1 MAHPLH
7 HSLSSVRKFGGQPE
21 DYLALHSYFDQTK
34 THFADFRHR
43 ALRHHTQGIERAV
56 LLFGTTLKNS
66 DGVEVSVASVGEQH
80 VIEDCERLVSMQDWA
95 ENLKLER
102 WMKPANAKEFC
113 PEKKWRGK
121 REDYHVVSAFF
132 AKGEPMITNHS
143 AGCFDL
149 EQELG
154 YSILNSVGR
163 KIPVRTLGEDYLQ
176 CKYRRIPTP
185 IDWLKN
191 IRQQPWMIRTKKI
204 ERTL

>member
-7 HSLSSVRKFGGQPE
+7 HSLSSVRKFGGRAE
-21 DYLALHSYFDQTK
+21 DYIALHSYFDQTK

-43 ALRHHTQGIERAV
+43 ALRHHADGVKWAV
-56 LLFGTTLKNS
+56 RLFGTTMTNS
-66 DGVEVSVASVGEQH
+66 DGVVFSVASVGDQH
-80 VIEDCERLVSMQDWA
+80 VIEDCERLVNVQDWV
-95 ENLKLER
+95 ENMNVER
-102 WMKPANAKEFC
+102 WMKPTNSKLFS
-113 PEKKWRGK
+113 PEKIWKGK
-121 REDYHVVSAFF
+121 KENYQAIADFF
-132 AKGEPMITNHS
+132 NSGHPFLTNHS

-154 YSILNSVGR
+154 YSILNSDGR

-185 IDWLKN
+185 LDWLKN
-191 IRQQPWMIRTKKI
+191 IRQQPWMIRTQKI